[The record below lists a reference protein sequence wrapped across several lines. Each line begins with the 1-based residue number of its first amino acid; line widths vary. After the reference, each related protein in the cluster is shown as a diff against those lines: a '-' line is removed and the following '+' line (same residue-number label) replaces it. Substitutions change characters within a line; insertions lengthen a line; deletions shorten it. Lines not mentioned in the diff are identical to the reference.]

1 MQLSLAPTAAAPA
14 RARAAVTA
22 WLGRQSRD
30 DVLIE
35 IALLL
40 VSELV
45 TNSVRHAR
53 LEAETTL
60 RLNASLG
67 ATALRIE
74 LCDDGTGGTVA
85 RRPPQ
90 RDEDAGG
97 YGLDLVATALQ
108 RLGRRPRRRW
118 HDGLARAAGPVR
130 RDRLNPDLRRVRPRG
145 CGHPSRRGTR

>member
-97 YGLDLVATALQ
+97 YGLDLVATLSSGWGVDRDA
-108 RLGRRPRRRW
+108 
-118 HDGLARAAGPVR
+118 DGTTVWLELPVPF
-130 RDRLNPDLRRVRPRG
+130 DE
-145 CGHPSRRGTR
+145 TA